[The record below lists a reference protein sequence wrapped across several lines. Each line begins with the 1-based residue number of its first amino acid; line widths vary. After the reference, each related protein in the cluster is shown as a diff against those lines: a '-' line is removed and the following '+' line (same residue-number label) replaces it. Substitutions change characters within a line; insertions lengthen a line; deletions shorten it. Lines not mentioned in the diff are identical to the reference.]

1 MHPSQ
6 LLEELNARLTALFA
20 KSPAPDIE
28 KNVRAAIAGVLA
40 RLDLVTREEFD
51 VQREVLK
58 RTREK
63 LAQLELKMASL
74 ERTDLERTESNPA
87 RE

>member
-6 LLEELNARLTALFA
+6 LLEEFNAKLTALFA

-28 KNVRAAIAGVLA
+28 KNGRAAIAGVLT

-51 VQREVLK
+51 VQCELLK
-58 RTREK
+58 RSREK
-63 LAQLELKMASL
+63 LAQLELKLAV
-74 ERTDLERTESNPA
+74 LERTESNPS
-87 RE
+87 RD

>member
-1 MHPSQ
+1 MRPSQ
-6 LLEELNARLTALFA
+6 LFEEFNAKLTALFA

-28 KNVRAAIAGVLA
+28 RNVRAAIAGVLA

-63 LAQLELKMASL
+63 LAQLELKLAAL
-74 ERTDLERTESNPA
+74 ESAESNPT